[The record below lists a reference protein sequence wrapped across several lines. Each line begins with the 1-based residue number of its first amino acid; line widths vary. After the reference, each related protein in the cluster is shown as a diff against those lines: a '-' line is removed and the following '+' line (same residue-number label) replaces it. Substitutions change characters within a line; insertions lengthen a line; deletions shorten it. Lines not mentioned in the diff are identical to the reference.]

1 MENRLI
7 NCAIVTKKR
16 TQIVLQRRSRHAI
29 MIPKEK
35 KDENEMQCY
44 ISELIEEEKLCRVI
58 KGSGLGVELISFSI
72 SDNLDRF
79 EDTLERVQSML
90 EQMGHPP
97 VTIHGPFLDLNPAAF
112 DSQIR
117 KVTEQRFAQAFE
129 AARILSADKVIYHSG
144 MVPTVYFLEGWAER
158 EADFWKEFL
167 QNRSGITVCLE
178 NVLDREIEPFAE
190 IIERVGHPDLGMC
203 LDLGH
208 AHCYSNH
215 SAVEWAGVLKPYIH
229 HVHLHDNHGVKDEHL
244 ALGEGSVP
252 WKEVLGILADAQPDL
267 TCTIECS
274 CEESIR
280 QSLQALEDFIC

>member
-1 MENRLI
+1 M
-7 NCAIVTKKR
+7 
-16 TQIVLQRRSRHAI
+16 QR
-29 MIPKEK
+29 
-35 KDENEMQCY
+35 Y
-44 ISELIEEEKLCRVI
+44 ISELIEEEKLCRFI
-58 KGSGLGVELISFSI
+58 KGSGLGLELISFSI

-79 EDTLERVQSML
+79 DDTLERVQSML

-117 KVTEQRFAQAFE
+117 KVTEQRFAQAYE

-144 MVPTVYFLEGWAER
+144 MVPSVYFLEGWAQR

-167 QNRSGITVCLE
+167 WNHSGITVCLE

-190 IIERVGHPDLGMC
+190 IIDRVGHPDLGMC

-215 SAVEWAGVLKPYIH
+215 SASEWASNLKPYIR
-229 HVHLHDNHGVKDEHL
+229 HVHLHDNHGVKDGHL

-252 WKEVLGILADAQPDL
+252 WKEVLGILAGAQPDL
-267 TCTIECS
+267 SCTIECS
-274 CEESIR
+274 SEERIR
-280 QSLQALEDFIC
+280 RSLQALGGALI

>member
-1 MENRLI
+1 
-7 NCAIVTKKR
+7 
-16 TQIVLQRRSRHAI
+16 
-29 MIPKEK
+29 
-35 KDENEMQCY
+35 MQSY
-44 ISELIEEEKLCRVI
+44 ISELIEEEKLRQII
-58 KGSGLGVELISFSI
+58 KGSGLGIELISFSI

-79 EDTLERVQSML
+79 EDTMERMQNML
-90 EQMGHPP
+90 EQMGRPS

-117 KVTEQRFAQAFE
+117 KVTEKRFAQAFE
-129 AARILSADKVIYHSG
+129 AARILSADRVICHSG

-167 QNRSGITVCLE
+167 WNRSGITVCLE

-190 IIERVGHPDLGMC
+190 IIDRVGHPDLGMC

-215 SAVEWAGVLKPYIH
+215 SAAEWAGVLKPYIR
-229 HVHLHDNHGVKDEHL
+229 HVHLHDNQGVKDEHL

-267 TCTIECS
+267 SCTIECS
-274 CEESIR
+274 SEEAIR
-280 QSLQALEDFIC
+280 RSLQALEDNIR

>member
-1 MENRLI
+1 
-7 NCAIVTKKR
+7 
-16 TQIVLQRRSRHAI
+16 
-29 MIPKEK
+29 
-35 KDENEMQCY
+35 MQCY
-44 ISELIEEEKLCRVI
+44 ISELIEEEKLRQII
-58 KGSGLGVELISFSI
+58 KGSGLGMELISFSI

-79 EDTLERVQSML
+79 EDTMERMKNML
-90 EQMGHPP
+90 EQMGRPS

-117 KVTEQRFAQAFE
+117 KVTEKRFAQAFE

-167 QNRSGITVCLE
+167 WNRSGITVCLE

-190 IIERVGHPDLGMC
+190 IIDRVGHPDLGLC

-215 SAVEWAGVLKPYIH
+215 SAAEWAGVLKPYIR
-229 HVHLHDNHGVKDEHL
+229 HVHLHDNQGVKDEHL

-267 TCTIECS
+267 SSTIECS
-274 CEESIR
+274 SEEAIR
-280 QSLQALEDFIC
+280 RSLQALEDIIR